1 MLIIEFLYIFRYC
14 RPIRFQFKKET
25 SDLSKAEEI
34 YFKEK
39 ISHLKETKIEMGCN
53 TVIQINHLLQLT
65 MIDGKICSA
74 LTETSSARCYIC
86 RATPKEM
93 NDIEHCLQK
102 ATNEKAFE
110 FGLSPLHAYI
120 RFFEY
125 FIHVSYKINIKKWQ
139 VRSIEE
145 KQEFELKKREIQQE
159 FRNRLGLH
167 IDKPKSGGSGTSNDG
182 NTARCFFRNSTIS
195 AEITGIPEELIC
207 RCSSILEAL
216 NSGYQ
221 INVQNFRDY
230 GITTAKKLVEA
241 FPWYCLPAS
250 IHKILIHGSEVI
262 SNCILSIG
270 ELSEEAAEAKNKDV
284 KKFRLN
290 HTRKNSREHTNLDLM
305 NRLLLTSDPYISG
318 VRKLPKKK
326 ISFLSKDAKYL
337 ITNEH

>member
-1 MLIIEFLYIFRYC
+1 
-14 RPIRFQFKKET
+14 
-25 SDLSKAEEI
+25 
-34 YFKEK
+34 
-39 ISHLKETKIEMGCN
+39 
-53 TVIQINHLLQLT
+53 

-86 RATPKEM
+86 KATPKEM
-93 NDIEHCLQK
+93 NNIEHCLQK
-102 ATNEKAFE
+102 PTNQKSFE

-139 VRSIEE
+139 ARTPEE
-145 KQEFELKKREIQQE
+145 KQEFENRKKNVQQE

-167 IDKPKSGGSGTSNDG
+167 IDKPKPGGSGTSNDG
-182 NTARCFFRNSTIS
+182 NTARIFFRNSTIS
-195 AEITGIPEELIC
+195 AEITSIPEELIC

-221 INVQNFRDY
+221 INVTKFRDY
-230 GITTAKKLVEA
+230 GIETAKKLVDT

-250 IHKILIHGSEVI
+250 VHKILLHGSEVI
-262 SNCILSIG
+262 SSCILSIG
-270 ELSEEAAEAKNKDV
+270 ELSEEAAEAKNKDI

-290 HTRKNSREHTNLDLM
+290 HTRKNSRVHTNLDLI

-318 VRKLPKKK
+318 VRNLQRKNKS
-326 ISFLSKDAKYL
+326 ILSKDARDL
-337 ITNEH
+337 LVNE